1 MTLTQFLEPLQTTN
15 ATLILKDFTSG
26 NEIVNMKAAGY
37 ANLDE
42 SLETSEVKSWQ
53 ITAPIPTIVVTV
65 AVPNG

>member
-26 NEIVNMKAAGY
+26 NEIINMKAAGY
-37 ANLDE
+37 TNLDE

-53 ITAPIPTIVVTV
+53 IIAPIPTIVVTV
-65 AVPNG
+65 AVSNG